1 MAEIRTLEDKLN
13 NLLKHLA
20 YPCFR
25 VSRIV
30 QVPSGFEDE
39 NGCDLC
45 VELKDLKFNVL
56 RPVVHYDK
64 GMEMREFI
72 SRVRNCKELKPYT
85 QAIVRDVTLDE
96 GGSLSLDNVPKSFTI
111 TGLPYRQM
119 KISTGSED
127 SYYIDLCQASY
138 QRVCA
143 VMSNVPNYTNTVCF
157 PAVIPFSKIKDC
169 LKRKEVL
176 VLLITLSQ

>member
-30 QVPSGFEDE
+30 QAPSDVEDKE
-39 NGCDLC
+39 GYNVC
-45 VELKDLKFNVL
+45 VELKDPKLNIL
-56 RPVVHYDK
+56 RPIVRYDK

-72 SRVRNCKELKPYT
+72 SRVRNCKELKLYT

-96 GGSLSLDNVPKSFTI
+96 GGSLSLDNVPKSFII

-119 KISTGSED
+119 KISIGSED
-127 SYYIDLCQASY
+127 SHYIDLCQASY

-143 VMSNVPNYTNTVCF
+143 VMSNAVNF
-157 PAVIPFSKIKDC
+157 PADIPFSKIKDC

>member
-30 QVPSGFEDE
+30 QVPNDTENEDE
-39 NGCDLC
+39 CDIC
-45 VELKDLKFNVL
+45 VELKDPKLNIL
-56 RPVVHYDK
+56 RPIVHYDK

-96 GGSLSLDNVPKSFTI
+96 GGSLSLDNVPKSFII

-143 VMSNVPNYTNTVCF
+143 VMSNVASF

>member
-30 QVPSGFEDE
+30 QVPSDVDPENKDE
-39 NGCDLC
+39 CDLC
-45 VELKDLKFNVL
+45 VELKDPKLNIL

-96 GGSLSLDNVPKSFTI
+96 GGSLSLDNVPKSFII

-143 VMSNVPNYTNTVCF
+143 AMSNVVSF
-157 PAVIPFSKIKDC
+157 PATIPFSKIKDC

>member
-30 QVPSGFEDE
+30 QAPSDVEDKE
-39 NGCDLC
+39 GYNVC
-45 VELKDLKFNVL
+45 VELKDPKLNIL
-56 RPVVHYDK
+56 RPIVHYDK

-96 GGSLSLDNVPKSFTI
+96 SGSLSLDNVPKSFII

-138 QRVCA
+138 QRICA
-143 VMSNVPNYTNTVCF
+143 VMSNVVSF

>member
-30 QVPSGFEDE
+30 QAPSDDEDKE
-39 NGCDLC
+39 GYNVC
-45 VELKDLKFNVL
+45 VELKDPKLNIL
-56 RPVVHYDK
+56 RSVVHYDK

-96 GGSLSLDNVPKSFTI
+96 GGSLSLDNVPKSFII

-127 SYYIDLCQASY
+127 SHYIDLCQASY

-143 VMSNVPNYTNTVCF
+143 AMSNVVSF
-157 PAVIPFSKIKDC
+157 PVAIPFSKIKDC

>member
-30 QVPSGFEDE
+30 QAPNDTDSENED
-39 NGCDLC
+39 GCDIC
-45 VELKDLKFNVL
+45 VELKDPKLNIL

-96 GGSLSLDNVPKSFTI
+96 GGSLSLDNVPKSFII

-119 KISTGSED
+119 KISIGSED

-143 VMSNVPNYTNTVCF
+143 AMSNIVNF

>member
-30 QVPSGFEDE
+30 QAPSDVEDKE
-39 NGCDLC
+39 GYNVY
-45 VELKDLKFNVL
+45 VELKDPKLNIL
-56 RPVVHYDK
+56 RPIIRYDK

-96 GGSLSLDNVPKSFTI
+96 GGSLSLDNVPKSFII

-143 VMSNVPNYTNTVCF
+143 VMSNVVSF

>member
-30 QVPSGFEDE
+30 QAPSDVEDKE
-39 NGCDLC
+39 GYSVC
-45 VELKDLKFNVL
+45 VELKDPKLNIL
-56 RPVVHYDK
+56 RPIVRYDK

-72 SRVRNCKELKPYT
+72 SRVRNCKELKLYT

-96 GGSLSLDNVPKSFTI
+96 GGSLSLDNVPKSFII

-143 VMSNVPNYTNTVCF
+143 VMSNVVSF

>member
-30 QVPSGFEDE
+30 QAPSDVEDKE
-39 NGCDLC
+39 GYNVC
-45 VELKDLKFNVL
+45 VELKDPKLNIL
-56 RPVVHYDK
+56 RPIVRYDK

-72 SRVRNCKELKPYT
+72 SRVRNCKELKLYT

-96 GGSLSLDNVPKSFTI
+96 GGSLSLDNVPKSFII

-138 QRVCA
+138 QRICA
-143 VMSNVPNYTNTVCF
+143 VMSNAVSF
-157 PAVIPFSKIKDC
+157 PAVIPFNKIKDC

>member
-30 QVPSGFEDE
+30 QAPSDVEDKE
-39 NGCDLC
+39 DYNVC
-45 VELKDLKFNVL
+45 VELKDPKLNIL

-96 GGSLSLDNVPKSFTI
+96 GGSLSLDNVPKSFII

-143 VMSNVPNYTNTVCF
+143 IMSNVVNF
-157 PAVIPFSKIKDC
+157 PPAIPFNKIKDC

>member
-30 QVPSGFEDE
+30 QAPSDVEDKE
-39 NGCDLC
+39 GYNVC
-45 VELKDLKFNVL
+45 VELKDPKLNIL
-56 RPVVHYDK
+56 RPIVRYDK
-64 GMEMREFI
+64 GMETREFI

-96 GGSLSLDNVPKSFTI
+96 SGSLSLDNVPKSFII

-138 QRVCA
+138 QRICA
-143 VMSNVPNYTNTVCF
+143 AMSNAVSF

>member
-30 QVPSGFEDE
+30 QAPSDVEDKE
-39 NGCDLC
+39 GYNVC
-45 VELKDLKFNVL
+45 VELKDPKLNIL
-56 RPVVHYDK
+56 RPIVRYDK

-72 SRVRNCKELKPYT
+72 SRVRNCKELKLYT

-96 GGSLSLDNVPKSFTI
+96 GGSLSLDNVPKSFII

-143 VMSNVPNYTNTVCF
+143 VMSNSVSF

>member
-30 QVPSGFEDE
+30 QIPNDTDSENED
-39 NGCDLC
+39 GYSIC
-45 VELKDLKFNVL
+45 VELKDPKFNIL
-56 RPVVHYDK
+56 RPVVRYDK

-85 QAIVRDVTLDE
+85 QAIVREVTLDE
-96 GGSLSLDNVPKSFTI
+96 GGSLSLDNVPKSFII

-119 KISTGSED
+119 KISAGSED

-143 VMSNVPNYTNTVCF
+143 VMSNAVSF
-157 PAVIPFSKIKDC
+157 PTVIPFSRIKDC

>member
-30 QVPSGFEDE
+30 QAPSDVEDKE
-39 NGCDLC
+39 GYNVC
-45 VELKDLKFNVL
+45 VELKDPKLNIL
-56 RPVVHYDK
+56 RPIVRYDK

-72 SRVRNCKELKPYT
+72 SRVRNCKELKLYT

-96 GGSLSLDNVPKSFTI
+96 GGSLSLDNVPKSFII

-143 VMSNVPNYTNTVCF
+143 VMSNVASF
-157 PAVIPFSKIKDC
+157 PAAIPFSKIKDC

>member
-30 QVPSGFEDE
+30 QSPSDVEDKE
-39 NGCDLC
+39 GYNAC
-45 VELKDLKFNVL
+45 VELKDPKLNIL
-56 RPVVHYDK
+56 RPVVHCDK

-72 SRVRNCKELKPYT
+72 SRVRNCKELKLYT

-96 GGSLSLDNVPKSFTI
+96 GGSLSLDNVPKSFII

-143 VMSNVPNYTNTVCF
+143 VMSNTVSF

>member
-30 QVPSGFEDE
+30 QAPSDVEDKE
-39 NGCDLC
+39 GYNVC
-45 VELKDLKFNVL
+45 VELKDPKLNIL
-56 RPVVHYDK
+56 RPIVRYDK

-72 SRVRNCKELKPYT
+72 SRVRNCKELKLYT

-96 GGSLSLDNVPKSFTI
+96 GGSLSLDNVPKSFII

-138 QRVCA
+138 QRVYA
-143 VMSNVPNYTNTVCF
+143 VMSNAVSF

>member
-30 QVPSGFEDE
+30 QAPSDVEDKDGY
-39 NGCDLC
+39 NIC
-45 VELKDLKFNVL
+45 VELKDPKLNIL
-56 RPVVHYDK
+56 RPIVRYDK

-72 SRVRNCKELKPYT
+72 SRVRNCKELKLYT

-96 GGSLSLDNVPKSFTI
+96 GGSLSLDNVPKSFII

-143 VMSNVPNYTNTVCF
+143 VMSNAVSF

>member
-30 QVPSGFEDE
+30 QAPSDVEDKE
-39 NGCDLC
+39 GYNVC
-45 VELKDLKFNVL
+45 VELKDPKLNIL
-56 RPVVHYDK
+56 RPIVRCDK

-72 SRVRNCKELKPYT
+72 SRVRNCKELKLYT

-96 GGSLSLDNVPKSFTI
+96 GGSLSLDNVPKSFII

-138 QRVCA
+138 QRICA
-143 VMSNVPNYTNTVCF
+143 VMSNAVSF

>member
-30 QVPSGFEDE
+30 QAPSDVEDKDGY
-39 NGCDLC
+39 NVC
-45 VELKDLKFNVL
+45 VELKDPKLNIL
-56 RPVVHYDK
+56 RPIVRYDK

-72 SRVRNCKELKPYT
+72 SRVRNCKELKLYT

-96 GGSLSLDNVPKSFTI
+96 GGSLSLDNVPKSFII

-143 VMSNVPNYTNTVCF
+143 VMSNAVSF

>member
-30 QVPSGFEDE
+30 QAPSDVEDKE
-39 NGCDLC
+39 GYNVC
-45 VELKDLKFNVL
+45 VELKDPKLNIL
-56 RPVVHYDK
+56 RPIVRYDK

-72 SRVRNCKELKPYT
+72 SRVRNCKELKLYT

-96 GGSLSLDNVPKSFTI
+96 GGSLSLDNVPKSFII
-111 TGLPYRQM
+111 TGLPYRQI

-143 VMSNVPNYTNTVCF
+143 VMSNAVSF

>member
-30 QVPSGFEDE
+30 QAPGDIDSE

-45 VELKDLKFNVL
+45 VELKDPKLNVL
-56 RPVVHYDK
+56 RPIVHYGE
-64 GMEMREFI
+64 GMGMREFI

-96 GGSLSLDNVPKSFTI
+96 GGSLSLDNVPKSFII

-143 VMSNVPNYTNTVCF
+143 VMSNVVSF

>member
-30 QVPSGFEDE
+30 QVPNDTDSENEDGR
-39 NGCDLC
+39 NIC
-45 VELKDLKFNVL
+45 VELKDPKLNIL

-96 GGSLSLDNVPKSFTI
+96 GGSLSLDNVPKSFII

-119 KISTGSED
+119 KISIGSED
-127 SYYIDLCQASY
+127 SHYIDLCQASY

-143 VMSNVPNYTNTVCF
+143 AMSNIVNF

>member
-30 QVPSGFEDE
+30 QAPSDVEDKD
-39 NGCDLC
+39 GCDLC
-45 VELKDLKFNVL
+45 VELKDPKLNIL
-56 RPVVHYDK
+56 RPIVHYDK

-96 GGSLSLDNVPKSFTI
+96 GGSLSLDNVPKSFI
-111 TGLPYRQM
+111 VTGLPYRQM
-119 KISTGSED
+119 KINTGSED
-127 SYYIDLCQASY
+127 SHYIDLCQASY

-143 VMSNVPNYTNTVCF
+143 AMSNVVNF
-157 PAVIPFSKIKDC
+157 PATIPFSKIKDC

>member
-30 QVPSGFEDE
+30 QAPSDVEDKGGY
-39 NGCDLC
+39 NVC
-45 VELKDLKFNVL
+45 VELKDPKLNIL
-56 RPVVHYDK
+56 RPIVRYDK

-96 GGSLSLDNVPKSFTI
+96 GGSLSLDNVPKSFII

-127 SYYIDLCQASY
+127 SCYIDLCQASY

-143 VMSNVPNYTNTVCF
+143 AMSNIVNF

>member
-30 QVPSGFEDE
+30 QAPSDVEDKE
-39 NGCDLC
+39 GYNVC
-45 VELKDLKFNVL
+45 VELKDPKLNIL
-56 RPVVHYDK
+56 RPIVRYDK

-72 SRVRNCKELKPYT
+72 SRVRNCKELKLYT

-96 GGSLSLDNVPKSFTI
+96 GGSLSLDNVPKSFII

-143 VMSNVPNYTNTVCF
+143 VMSNAVSF

>member
-30 QVPSGFEDE
+30 QAPSDVEDKE
-39 NGCDLC
+39 GYNVC
-45 VELKDLKFNVL
+45 VELKDPKLNIL
-56 RPVVHYDK
+56 RPIVRYDK

-72 SRVRNCKELKPYT
+72 SRVRNCKELKLYT

-96 GGSLSLDNVPKSFTI
+96 GGSLSLDNVPKSFII
-111 TGLPYRQM
+111 TGLPYRQI

-143 VMSNVPNYTNTVCF
+143 VMSNVVSF

>member
-30 QVPSGFEDE
+30 QAPSDIDSENED
-39 NGCDLC
+39 GCDIY
-45 VELKDLKFNVL
+45 VELKDPKLNIL

-96 GGSLSLDNVPKSFTI
+96 GGSLSLDNVPKSFII

-127 SYYIDLCQASY
+127 SHYIDLCQVSY

-143 VMSNVPNYTNTVCF
+143 AMSNIVNF
-157 PAVIPFSKIKDC
+157 PAAIPFSKIKDC

>member
-30 QVPSGFEDE
+30 QAPSDVEDKE
-39 NGCDLC
+39 GYNVY
-45 VELKDLKFNVL
+45 VELKDPKLNIL
-56 RPVVHYDK
+56 RPIVRYDK

-72 SRVRNCKELKPYT
+72 SRVRNCKELKLYT

-96 GGSLSLDNVPKSFTI
+96 GGSLSLDNVPKSFII

-143 VMSNVPNYTNTVCF
+143 VMSNAVSF

>member
-30 QVPSGFEDE
+30 QAPGDIDSE
-39 NGCDLC
+39 NGCNLC
-45 VELKDLKFNVL
+45 VELKDPKLNVL
-56 RPVVHYDK
+56 RPIVHYDK
-64 GMEMREFI
+64 GMEIREFI

-85 QAIVRDVTLDE
+85 QAIVMDVTLDE
-96 GGSLSLDNVPKSFTI
+96 GGSLSLDNVPKSFII

-143 VMSNVPNYTNTVCF
+143 AMSNIVNF

>member
-30 QVPSGFEDE
+30 QAPSDVEDKE
-39 NGCDLC
+39 GYNVC
-45 VELKDLKFNVL
+45 VELKDPKLNIL
-56 RPVVHYDK
+56 RPIVRYDK

-72 SRVRNCKELKPYT
+72 SRVRNCKELKLYT

-96 GGSLSLDNVPKSFTI
+96 GGSLSLDNVPKSFII

-138 QRVCA
+138 QRICA
-143 VMSNVPNYTNTVCF
+143 VMSNAVSF

>member
-30 QVPSGFEDE
+30 QAPSDVEDKE
-39 NGCDLC
+39 GYNVC
-45 VELKDLKFNVL
+45 VELKDPKLNIL
-56 RPVVHYDK
+56 RPIVRYDK

-72 SRVRNCKELKPYT
+72 SRVRNCKELKLYT

-96 GGSLSLDNVPKSFTI
+96 GGSLSLDNVPKSFII

-143 VMSNVPNYTNTVCF
+143 VMSNVTSF